1 LNGPGLRRL
10 RLRLGLT
17 QSQMATR
24 LRLHLNTYSLYERN
38 KRRIPGPVEIAA
50 LCIANHGQR

>member
-1 LNGPGLRRL
+1 
-10 RLRLGLT
+10 
-17 QSQMATR
+17 MATR
-24 LRLHLNTYSLYERN
+24 LRLHLNTYSLYERD